1 MGKHSATSTLVM
13 GKNRR
18 QQLII
23 KWVLITILTSL
34 LLGIAAGYIYI
45 KYLENKMH
53 PKGALAA
60 AISKFLSKPAPR
72 EPVNFLI
79 IGADWTPNED
89 RGRSDTLMIL
99 RADLNKKK
107 GVLISVPRDFRVE
120 IPGHDMDKINHAYKY
135 GGVSLTIQTV
145 EKYTG
150 LDIHHYVVVNYDGFV
165 KIIDAVGGVTVDVDE
180 RMVDWE
186 LGEPIEKGRQRMDGI
201 TALHYVR
208 FRNDPRGDFSRI
220 ERQQKFAR
228 ALIDESMR
236 ILHVFKIPQL
246 INIVANNVE
255 TDMTI
260 PEMLSLA
267 NTVRVLKQENLE
279 TLSLPGTCDSIDGVS
294 YVIPDQDKVD
304 LILSLVRQN
313 KPLDKALFEDV
324 PAYEISVKVLNGCG
338 IEGAAAEIG
347 DILANKGCQLIVAGN
362 ADRTD
367 YKNSIIYYKKEDYAK
382 VLKVQKILKEDLPHA
397 TLSESNNLD
406 SQNDVVVVVGRDFQ
420 Q

>member
-1 MGKHSATSTLVM
+1 MGKHSGTSTLVI

-23 KWVLITILTSL
+23 RWVLIGLLASL

-53 PKGALAA
+53 PRGALAA
-60 AISKFLSKPAPR
+60 AIGKFLSKPAPR

-79 IGADWTPNED
+79 IGSDVTPKED

-99 RADLNKKK
+99 HTDLDKNK
-107 GVLISVPRDFRVE
+107 GVLISIPRDFRVDV
-120 IPGHDMDKINHAYKY
+120 PGHDMDKINHAYNY
-135 GGVSLTIQTV
+135 GGVPLTIQTV
-145 EKYTG
+145 ESYTG

-165 KIIDAVGGVTVDVDE
+165 KIIDAIGGMTVDVDE

-186 LGEPIEKGRQRMDGI
+186 LGEPIEKGRQRMDGV

-208 FRNDPRGDFSRI
+208 FRNDPRGDFTRI

-228 ALIDESMR
+228 ALIDESTR
-236 ILHVFKIPQL
+236 ILNAFKIPQL

-260 PEMLSLA
+260 SEMLSLA

-279 TLSLPGTCDSIDGVS
+279 TVSLPGTSGSIDGVS

-304 LILSLVRQN
+304 LILWLVKQN
-313 KPLDKALFEDV
+313 KPIDKALFEDI
-324 PAYEISVKVLNGCG
+324 PAHEISVKVLNGCG
-338 IEGAAAEIG
+338 VEGVAADVG
-347 DILANKGCQLIVAGN
+347 DILANEGCQLIVAGN

-367 YKNSIIYYKKEDYAK
+367 YKNSTIYYRKEDYAK
-382 VLKVQKILKEDLPHA
+382 ALKVQKILKEDLPNA
-397 TLSESNNLD
+397 TLSESSNLD
-406 SQNDVVVVVGRDFQ
+406 SQNDVVVIVGRDFQ